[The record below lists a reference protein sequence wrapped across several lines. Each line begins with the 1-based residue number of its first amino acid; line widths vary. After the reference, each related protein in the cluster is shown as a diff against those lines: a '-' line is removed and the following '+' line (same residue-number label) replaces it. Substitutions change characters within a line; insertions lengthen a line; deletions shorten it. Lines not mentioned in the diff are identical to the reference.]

1 MEAIERKQAIN
12 ITVFRQQ
19 GVALRLSNEQR
30 EQVIELRRHHSLR
43 EVSSLAGLP
52 LGTVKAIVSRSGLFT
67 DNPTHRAMFT
77 LPPIERCGET
87 LPAVQELPPQQV
99 VTGDREIDA
108 LLWLRQVIETGDPAR
123 IEQAREAAGRI
134 TTPPDEL
141 EKRYGNWLV
150 ARGGNIMAGLGS
162 IGFADL
168 DGLAEKSITRRAR
181 GAEAIGRFGDALW
194 NDTPAEAFCLEALR
208 GLELVKCEYPPVL
221 VAGRFKAQQ
230 ELMPHT
236 LSDCLHELAYWDDL
250 YQLRRACDASGYYE
264 SRMEAWAREAFVFG
278 LLAEL
283 RPRNREESLATLRY
297 LMGCERKGWPEAD
310 RILENLIR

>member
-1 MEAIERKQAIN
+1 MSD
-12 ITVFRQQ
+12 ITPFTQQ

-30 EQVIELRRHHSLR
+30 EQVIALRRSHSLS
-43 EVSSLAGLP
+43 EVASLAGLSV
-52 LGTVKAIVSRSGLFT
+52 GTVKAIVSRSGRFT
-67 DNPTHRAMFT
+67 DNPRHLAMFT
-77 LPPIERCGET
+77 LPPLQSSGET

-99 VTGDREIDA
+99 VTGDREVDA
-108 LLWLRQVIETGDPAR
+108 LLWLRQVIKSGDPAR
-123 IEQAREAAGRI
+123 IEQAREAAGRV

-181 GAEAIGRFGDALW
+181 EAEAIGRFGDTLW
-194 NDTPAEAFCLEALR
+194 NDTQAEAFCLEALH
-208 GLELVKCEYPPVL
+208 GLELVKCEYPPAL
-221 VAGRFKAQQ
+221 VAERFKALP

-236 LSDCLHELAYWDDL
+236 LSDCLHELAYWEDL
-250 YQLRRACDASGYYE
+250 YHLRRACDTSGYYE
-264 SRMEAWAREAFVFG
+264 SSMETWAREAFVFG

-283 RPRNREESLATLRY
+283 RPRSREEARATLRY
-297 LMGCERKGWPEAD
+297 LMGSERKGWPEAD
-310 RILENLIR
+310 RIFDNLIG